1 MTEAIQISGNR
12 LSMTTTSLGGIA
24 GTQFRALV
32 RDGFRRRQPE
42 SPLDW
47 MPKHIRFPDGWE
59 ETRFDFDR
67 CPHVR
72 GFIERFVLDPT
83 KRKANL
89 PWATR
94 LAKTTTLEELLMW
107 KADQDPVP
115 MAALFPDNDSLAYV
129 DDHLYPMM
137 ENCGPIAAQL
147 LPVHQR
153 NKRSIKLRNCTVR
166 LASGGKKSSVSGF
179 PAQWVVKF
187 EHDKTNMR
195 KSTEGDPSAR
205 LDSRTSGFC
214 RGVKIM
220 EEGTFCDQHESRAY
234 QMMIAQDVQQV
245 RYYVPC
251 PHCGHHQT
259 LSHDNLEWDKNEH
272 GKSESGLAEKTAWYK
287 CSSKGCR
294 IEDHHRVAMMQRGKW
309 LIEGER
315 IDKAGKITGKPKVDS
330 DTQLW
335 GPLSKLYSLLIK
347 GWGTIA
353 AELVAA
359 RHAWALGNDK
369 LIRKC
374 YGETLGLPWNPQRR
388 TVRTNDLIVRMA
400 AADHPTRGIVPAWAN
415 FLTFTNDVGKIGEV
429 LIFYWMVCAWGGIE
443 RGGIVDW
450 DIWQTRETFLK
461 EWQAKKYDI
470 ENGDSVPLFGQ
481 PSCIDSGSYSL
492 EIYDLCR
499 PIKNCYPS
507 KGDTNSKAVD
517 MYWPGYQRQGISPR
531 ELELKKKANAHD
543 LLYINSSLTQ
553 EWRVALTEGRITSDM
568 PGFVSLPAD
577 VCEAWQDHED
587 FLEELTADS
596 FVEGKWIGE
605 NNEFGDTLRYARAL
619 AQCYTGN
626 GKKWGKLPLLSSA
639 SRTGPRFFSRS
650 GGNSAP
656 PDKPFVEGFR

>member
-1 MTEAIQISGNR
+1 M
-12 LSMTTTSLGGIA
+12 SLGGIA
-24 GTQFRALV
+24 GTQFRSMV
-32 RDGFRRRQPE
+32 RDGFRRRTPE
-42 SPLDW
+42 SPLTW
-47 MPKHIRFPDGWE
+47 MPRHVRFPDGWE

-72 GFIERFVLDPT
+72 GFIERFVLDPE

-94 LAKTTTLEELLMW
+94 LAKTTTLEELVMW

-137 ENCGPIAAQL
+137 EQCGPIASQL
-147 LPVHQR
+147 QPPHLR
-153 NKRSIKLRNCTVR
+153 NKRSIKLRDCTIR

-179 PAQWVVKF
+179 PSQWVVKF

-195 KSTEGDPSAR
+195 KSSEGDPSAR

-220 EEGTFCDQHESRAY
+220 EEGTFCDQHDSRAY

-245 RYYVPC
+245 HFYVQC
-251 PHCGHHQT
+251 PHCKNFQT
-259 LSHDNLEWDKNEH
+259 LHHDNLEWDKNES
-272 GKSESGLAEKTAWYK
+272 GKSEAGIAEKTAWYK
-287 CSSKGCR
+287 CSHEGCR
-294 IEDHHRVAMMQRGKW
+294 IEDHHRVKMMQSGQW

-315 IDKAGKITGKPKVDS
+315 IDKKGKITGKPKVDS
-330 DTQLW
+330 DTMFW

-353 AELVAA
+353 AELVTA
-359 RHAWALGNDK
+359 RHSYALGNDK

-388 TVRTNDLIVRMA
+388 SVKTPDLVVRL
-400 AADHPTRGIVPAWAN
+400 AADDHPERGIIPAWAQ
-415 FLTFTNDVGKIGEV
+415 FLTFTNDVGKIGDD
-429 LIFYWMVCAWGGIE
+429 LIFYWMLIAWGGNV

-450 DIWQTRETFLK
+450 GIWQTRDVFLK
-461 EWQAKKYDI
+461 EWQAAAYPV
-470 ENGDSVPLFGQ
+470 GDQSINVFGQ

-499 PIKNCYPS
+499 PIKNCYPC

-517 MYWPGYQRQGISPR
+517 LYWPGYQRQGLSPR

-543 LLYINSSLTQ
+543 LLYVNSHLTQ

-568 PGFVSLPAD
+568 PGFVSLPGD
-577 VCEAWQDHED
+577 VCEAWQDHQD
-587 FLEELTADS
+587 FLEELTADAN
-596 FVEGKWIGE
+596 VEGKWIGE
-605 NNEFGDTLRYARAL
+605 NNEFGDTLRYGRAL

-626 GKKWGKLPLLSSA
+626 GKRWGKMPLLSSA
-639 SRTGPRFFSRS
+639 SRNGPRFFSRS
-650 GGNSAP
+650 ATAQPSSK
-656 PDKPFVEGFR
+656 DRPFVEGFK